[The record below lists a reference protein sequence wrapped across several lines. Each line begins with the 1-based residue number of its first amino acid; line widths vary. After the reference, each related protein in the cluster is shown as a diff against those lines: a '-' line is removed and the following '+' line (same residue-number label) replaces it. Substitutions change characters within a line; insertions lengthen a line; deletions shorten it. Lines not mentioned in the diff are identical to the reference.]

1 MHLGSGG
8 LNTLKQQI
16 QQAKLLLSSLGS
28 SEEPIPELINSTN
41 ALRQNDHL
49 NKVNDAKS
57 ILIEVY
63 ELYINVIEQKLNSKQ
78 RKTTKRSKKYSKRI
92 SKKRKRPKR

>member
-1 MHLGSGG
+1 LDSDE

-16 QQAKLLLSSLGS
+16 QQAKLLLSSLGNP
-28 SEEPIPELINSTN
+28 EESIPELINSTN

-63 ELYINVIEQKLNSKQ
+63 ELYINILEQKLNSKQ
-78 RKTTKRSKKYSKRI
+78 IKTTKRSKKTL
-92 SKKRKRPKR
+92 KKNF